1 LAILLFQD
9 QTSSPSSSFVVNDPA
24 AETGDGGTPNQVLS
38 EETQARLKEIFSWLQ
53 KDARDQIRDVD
64 HFEEMLEPI
73 SQELPEDIKASL
85 EPISGLDI
93 HYVVIRRALKSQ
105 SSRAAVEQ
113 KKARAEQAAKGSQ
126 AQTESHKEMLTNLQS
141 ALELKISRKTALE
154 TELRNL
160 SVEIEADGKKI
171 AELPGLI
178 EKTQEEASAAMTEAN
193 HLEAQLST
201 LSNTQRDYQERM
213 RNINQ
218 IISNASSVI
227 AKYLNI

>member
-1 LAILLFQD
+1 M
-9 QTSSPSSSFVVNDPA
+9 VNDPA
-24 AETGDGGTPNQVLS
+24 AETRDGGTQNQALP
-38 EETQARLKEIFSWLQ
+38 EETQARLREIFSWLQ

-85 EPISGLDI
+85 ETISGLDI
-93 HYVVIRRALKSQ
+93 HYVAIRRALKSQ
-105 SSRAAVEQ
+105 SSRPVVEQ

-126 AQTESHKEMLTNLQS
+126 AQTESHKEMLTNLKS
-141 ALELKISRKTALE
+141 ALELKIARKTALE

-160 SVEIEADGKKI
+160 SAEIEAGEKKI
-171 AELPGLI
+171 VELPGLI
-178 EKTQEEASAAMTEAN
+178 EKSQEEASAAMTEAN
-193 HLEAQLST
+193 QLKAPLSI

-213 RNINQ
+213 KNINQ
-218 IISNASSVI
+218 IISNASNVI